1 MDHTIEIRGM
11 SCAGCETTVEE
22 ALESV
27 DGVVGVQVDRETD
40 SASVQGE
47 PNWSELEQAVTDAG
61 YEVARN

>member
-1 MDHTIEIRGM
+1 M
-11 SCAGCETTVEE
+11 SCGGCETTVEE

-40 SASVQGE
+40 SARVQGE
-47 PNWSELEQAVTDAG
+47 PNWSELKQAVTDAG